1 MSNML
6 KVLIVDDDAVSR
18 TVLKT
23 MIHWENAGFYI
34 MEDAHN
40 GNHAVQLIEKETPD
54 IVITDIN
61 MPGLNGIGL
70 IEHLEKNFPQIS
82 IIALS
87 AYDDFDYVRQSMK
100 NGAMDYVLKHRLD
113 APFLLNILNTAR
125 SSIHSYRNERD
136 RQSDIDKELTTS
148 KAVLRQTFIRK
159 LLEGSLSNVEEITG
173 RLRALDM
180 KLDTE
185 NLMVTIAE
193 IDDFRLLEEKFSS
206 QEVDVVLHTFMEI
219 SKEILKDWEKS
230 VIVHMAKGKFAMIF
244 SLGPLKSTM
253 YIYNTMY
260 TILNRMR
267 SEIKKHLNITV
278 CFGVSKVCTEL
289 TKLPQAY
296 NYAETLL
303 RDKFYKGKNSIF
315 IESTP
320 HKKDESFFCL
330 DIKDEKAIYAALKN
344 QDDKEVKSRLDD
356 IFGKI
361 SSMRLGSKSTQMICA
376 ELINIVNKICK
387 DTGIEIAKLYTA
399 EDIPYNLIQKYET
412 LMDIKAWVVNL
423 YDKLIS
429 MLKLMKLESGLSNIT
444 KKAVEYIH
452 RNYSSDFSLKDVADF
467 AGASSSYISRLFK
480 EECGIG
486 FAEYLNHVRVE
497 QAKQCI
503 ENGELKLKEIVSSVG
518 FNNYNY
524 FFKVFRE
531 VTGMTPLEYEQSC
544 RE

>member
-1 MSNML
+1 MSKML

-23 MIHWENAGFYI
+23 MIHWESAGFYI

-40 GNHAVQLIEKETPD
+40 GNHAVQLIQKETPD
-54 IVITDIN
+54 IIITDIN

-70 IEHLEKNFPQIS
+70 IEYLEKNFPQIS

-113 APFLLNILNTAR
+113 ASFLLNILNTAR
-125 SSIHSYRNERD
+125 NSIHSYWNERD
-136 RQSDIDKELTTS
+136 RQSNIDKELTTS

-159 LLEGSLSNVEEITG
+159 LLEGSLSDVEEITG
-173 RLRALDM
+173 RLHALDV
-180 KLDTE
+180 KLETE

-230 VIVHMAKGKFAMIF
+230 VIVHMAKGKFAIIF

-253 YIYNTMY
+253 YIYNTLY
-260 TILNRMR
+260 TILNRVR
-267 SEIKKHLNITV
+267 SEIKKYLNITA

-296 NYAETLL
+296 NHAETVL

-344 QDDKEVKSRLDD
+344 QDEKEVKSRLDV

-387 DTGIEIAKLYTA
+387 DTGIEIARLYTA

-429 MLKLMKLESGLSNIT
+429 MLRLMKLESGLSNIT

-480 EECGIG
+480 EECRIG

-497 QAKQCI
+497 YAKQCI

-544 RE
+544 RK